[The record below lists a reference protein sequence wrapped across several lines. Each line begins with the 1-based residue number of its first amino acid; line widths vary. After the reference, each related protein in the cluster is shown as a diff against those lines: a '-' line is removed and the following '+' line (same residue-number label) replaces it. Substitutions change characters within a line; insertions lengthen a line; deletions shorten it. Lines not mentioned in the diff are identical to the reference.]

1 MSQRGFAKTRLMSLV
16 LAVILFA
23 GCDTCEMHTCGP
35 LCCGPSPCGPML
47 FGPVGYNARVDNCST
62 IPPGAI
68 PAPVGTYLHKF
79 IDLQAAKAEADDFV
93 IYNYEWYLGG
103 RDLGPFGRYHL
114 NEIARRLPSVPF
126 PVVVEPSLDYELN
139 EARRQV
145 IIDYLAQYGVP
156 NPQDRVIIAFPQAG
170 GLYGDEAEIRSYLF
184 LLNSF
189 GWGQFGGFG
198 GFGGLGGFGFG
209 GLGFGRFGF
218 GRFGLFGG
226 LGGFGGRGGFFGG
239 GFGGWLPF

>member
-1 MSQRGFAKTRLMSLV
+1 MSIRFFQHRPAAILLV
-16 LAVILFA
+16 LLTVLFTSCSMC
-23 GCDTCEMHTCGP
+23 GPTCGP
-35 LCCGPSPCGPML
+35 ICGPTCGPAC
-47 FGPVGYNARVDNCST
+47 GPVPVLSSGNLAVDNCSS

-126 PVVVEPSLDYELN
+126 PVVVEPSLDVELN

-145 IIDYLAQYGVP
+145 IVDYLALYGVP
-156 NPQDRVIIAFPQAG
+156 NPQDRVILAFPQAG
-170 GLYGDEAEIRSYLF
+170 GLYGEEAVIMSYRF
-184 LLNSF
+184 YSTAYGYGAF
-189 GWGQFGGFG
+189 GLFGGGLGFGLG
-198 GFGGLGGFGFG
+198 GFGGL
-209 GLGFGRFGF
+209 

-226 LGGFGGRGGFFGG
+226 LGTRGRFLGGILGG
-239 GFGGWLPF
+239 LPPF

>member
-1 MSQRGFAKTRLMSLV
+1 MSQWQLGRIGSAIAA
-16 LAVILFA
+16 LAVLFLA
-23 GCDTCEMHTCGP
+23 SCDTCEPYTCGPMGCGLTTCGP
-35 LCCGPSPCGPML
+35 LSGS
-47 FGPVGYNARVDNCST
+47 PVGWKARVDNCSS

-103 RDLGPFGRYHL
+103 RELGPFGRYHL

-126 PVVVEPSLDYELN
+126 PVVIEPSLDYELN

-145 IIDYLAQYGVP
+145 IVDYLAQYGVP
-156 NPQDRVIIAFPQAG
+156 NPQDRVILAFPQAG

-184 LLNSF
+184 LLSSY
-189 GWGQFGGFG
+189 GYGQFGTFGGLGFG
-198 GFGGLGGFGFG
+198 GLGRFGLGGFGQFGLLGGLGGFGTRGRFLGGVFG
-209 GLGFGRFGF
+209 GLP
-218 GRFGLFGG
+218 
-226 LGGFGGRGGFFGG
+226 
-239 GFGGWLPF
+239 PF